1 MDAVTS
7 SATGSG
13 GFFRLAHRFL
23 QRPASGRAPPSS
35 TDAGSGGK
43 KARVGGADPAST
55 GRVSAAPPATPVGH
69 AAAAAVDECP
79 DFPLRGVTKTASP
92 RGAGDKGA
100 GHLSTIESETNDV
113 PALPCANDV
122 GTSTLTSTAS
132 DETEQTEEDGNAG
145 SNVHDGRSP
154 AAHGKVPV
162 DGGAP
167 PSDGSASTTKN
178 TGPPHSPIDEHPPP
192 LSSCVCRFTLDGHRL
207 RKRQR
212 EASVF
217 VSRETVR
224 NLAELLCSVFL
235 WDALSLWRRELVVW
249 ASQYEASCW
258 TRRAFVSV
266 FVDDMVWPR
275 PPPHSVVHRCRASA
289 ARIVGVFFDEC
300 DIHET
305 RRCQEH
311 TPEAMEQEI
320 QYESHPFYYE

>member
-23 QRPASGRAPPSS
+23 QRPASGRAPTSS

-55 GRVSAAPPATPVGH
+55 
-69 AAAAAVDECP
+69 
-79 DFPLRGVTKTASP
+79 
-92 RGAGDKGA
+92 
-100 GHLSTIESETNDV
+100 
-113 PALPCANDV
+113 ANDV
-122 GTSTLTSTAS
+122 GTPTSTSTAGE
-132 DETEQTEEDGNAG
+132 ETEQTEEDANAG
-145 SNVHDGRSP
+145 SHVHDGRSP
-154 AAHGKVPV
+154 AAHGKVRA
-162 DGGAP
+162 DGGTP
-167 PSDGSASTTKN
+167 PSDGTASTTKT
-178 TGPPHSPIDEHPPP
+178 TGPPHSPMDEQPPP
-192 LSSCVCRFTLDGHRL
+192 LSSCVCKFTLDGHRL

-217 VSRETVR
+217 LSRETVR
-224 NLAELLCSVFL
+224 SLAELLCSVFS
-235 WDALSLWRRELVVW
+235 WDALSLWRRELMVW

-258 TRRAFVSV
+258 TRRAFVSF